1 MIRRFS
7 VAAFAGAGAA
17 AGERVDDAVADLVPP
32 AETISVP
39 PRTTVDALTEPSED
53 TINRALLPV
62 TALAAR
68 TIDNRREV
76 SAIMH
81 HREARVGHLR
91 ARAWGHVW
99 TAPWQELFDGCR
111 YGRVRSRVRPFGAA
125 LMTAGPNAFRR
136 SGPNRK
142 RALDGAL
149 TREGLSDPWIRH
161 VCITSFSPSQF
172 RSWALG

>member
-1 MIRRFS
+1 M
-7 VAAFAGAGAA
+7 VARSNEPLQSEAA
-17 AGERVDDAVADLVPP
+17 YIDARPK
-32 AETISVP
+32 TRS
-39 PRTTVDALTEPSED
+39 TK
-53 TINRALLPV
+53 LLA
-62 TALAAR
+62 THGR
-68 TIDNRREV
+68 TIH
-76 SAIMH
+76 S
-81 HREARVGHLR
+81 
-91 ARAWGHVW
+91 GHVW

>member
-1 MIRRFS
+1 MLAQLFGARSFPVELLQQLSERLSSGRMMPGPQGAFS
-7 VAAFAGAGAA
+7 RSAFIGQ
-17 AGERVDDAVADLVPP
+17 
-32 AETISVP
+32 
-39 PRTTVDALTEPSED
+39 
-53 TINRALLPV
+53 
-62 TALAAR
+62 
-68 TIDNRREV
+68 
-76 SAIMH
+76 
-81 HREARVGHLR
+81 
-91 ARAWGHVW
+91 GHVW

>member
-1 MIRRFS
+1 MHWM
-7 VAAFAGAGAA
+7 
-17 AGERVDDAVADLVPP
+17 
-32 AETISVP
+32 T
-39 PRTTVDALTEPSED
+39 
-53 TINRALLPV
+53 LLPCSRKTTIV
-62 TALAAR
+62 NSKFSAAL
-68 TIDNRREV
+68 
-76 SAIMH
+76 
-81 HREARVGHLR
+81 
-91 ARAWGHVW
+91 GHVW
-99 TAPWQELFDGCR
+99 TAPWQELFGGCR